1 MLKAIR
7 KIKIINLFFRVIFKA
22 LQHRSTALFDFM
34 IARWPTSGVI
44 DCTFE
49 GYKFKM
55 YNECDNPE
63 LNSFYYHSTKY
74 QEENDL
80 KLFTELAKHS
90 RTVID
95 IGANTGIFSVL
106 AGLANHTADIYAIEP
121 YPPNYSRLNINL
133 RLNSCSN
140 VKTLQLAMG
149 ESSGTVEFTVPES
162 NAITDV
168 SSVNGE
174 FSKSI
179 YPEMKWKKE
188 VVTLDTLDNIKS
200 ANKIEKIDLIKCDVE
215 TYEMSVFRGMDHI
228 LTVDRPVIL
237 FECFLDPERQV
248 FFNGILKKYDYY
260 VYNILTEGIVHLNNG
275 FEKTTGGLN
284 YLLSSVP
291 PQSNYVNYKYLA
303 QHPEVLFPQSN

>member
-22 LQHRSTALFDFM
+22 LRRRSTAFFDFM

-55 YNECDNPE
+55 YNECDDPLVNI
-63 LNSFYYHSTKY
+63 FYYSNVKY
-74 QEENDL
+74 EEENDL
-80 KLFTELAKHS
+80 KLFTGLSGHS
-90 RTVID
+90 KTIID

-121 YPPNYSRLNINL
+121 YSPNYSRLNINL
-133 RLNSCSN
+133 KLNSCSN

-149 ESSGTVEFTVPES
+149 ESSGTVGFTVPES

-179 YPEMKWKKE
+179 YPELKWKKE
-188 VVTLDTLDNIKS
+188 IVGLDTPDNIKA
-200 ANKIEKIDLIKCDVE
+200 ANKIAKIDLIKCDVE

-228 LTVDRPVIL
+228 LRVDRPVII

-248 FFNGILKKYDYY
+248 FFNDILKKYDYY

-275 FEKTTGGLN
+275 FEKTSGGLN
-284 YLLSSVP
+284 YLLSPMP

-303 QHPEVLFPQSN
+303 QHPEVLFAQSN